1 MISDEMLR
9 APCLHDR
16 MCLPLIGS
24 TTMAKGKRL
33 PFQHLRVEAWLNL
46 ALASLFAFYVFYM
59 IWESIQGTTCGQI
72 GVDFCDYWSAGKVAS
87 LHGYRSIYD
96 PQLLRETERSILPQT
111 ADPEQFLV
119 VPFLYLPVFI
129 LPFQLL
135 SLLPPGAAF
144 WIWTAFNQA
153 GLLLYVLFFARRLL
167 GHTPPVRLT
176 LMVFAAM
183 PVFLNVFA
191 GQVGVWM
198 AICIGEFMRAL
209 RDRRPVR
216 AGLWLAGLLIKP
228 QVLIILILVFVLHR
242 AFRLLAGFSL
252 GSIIVGAA
260 SLALVGPFGLFEVL
274 RLWTTY
280 GEGPAP
286 IWVEGMMNWRMLGFH
301 LAALTSPLLGYG
313 IAVVGMCMTLAV
325 AIYVWRQPLDY
336 RSPQF
341 PLALI
346 GILAAT
352 TTSAWHSHIH
362 TAMILIAP
370 LIYAERTGI
379 LPRKVLNIWVFL
391 PALLFVLVVFAPSAL
406 VRLNVDPG
414 DGGRSV
420 YFFLGAGEFAVNL
433 YLLRWAVSTAHHK
446 G

>member
-1 MISDEMLR
+1 ME
-9 APCLHDR
+9 
-16 MCLPLIGS
+16 
-24 TTMAKGKRL
+24 KGKRL
-33 PFQHLRVEAWLNL
+33 PFQHLKAENWLNL
-46 ALASLFAFYVFYM
+46 ALAGLLAFYLFYI

-72 GVDFCDYWSAGKVAS
+72 GVDFCDYWSAGKVAN

-96 PQLLRETERSILPQT
+96 PQLLRETERSILPRT
-111 ADPEQFLV
+111 ADPEKFLV

-153 GLLLYVLFFARRLL
+153 GLLLYILFFTRRLL
-167 GHTPPVRLT
+167 GNAPPPRLI
-176 LMVFAAM
+176 LMIFAAL

-209 RDRRPVR
+209 RDNRPVR
-216 AGLWLAGLLIKP
+216 AGLWLGGLLVKP

-252 GSIIVGAA
+252 GSALVGVT
-260 SLALVGPFGLFEVL
+260 SLALVGPAGLLEVP

-301 LAALTSPLLGYG
+301 LAAFTSPVLGYG
-313 IAVVGMCMTLAV
+313 IAVVGMCTTLAI
-325 AIYVWRQPLDY
+325 AIYTWRQPFDY

-352 TTSAWHSHIH
+352 TISAWHSHIH

-370 LIYAERTGI
+370 LIYADRTGI
-379 LPRKVLNIWVFL
+379 LPRKVFDGWVFP
-391 PALLFVLVVFAPSAL
+391 PAFLFLLVVLAPGAL
-406 VRLNVDPG
+406 VRLNVSPD
-414 DGGRSV
+414 DGGRFV

-433 YLLRWAVSTAHHK
+433 YLFRWALSTARYM